1 MRNSLPLLFARRLA
15 AVGFMA
21 TLSGCASWNVG
32 KLVLPESPGAPDL
45 RPIRQER
52 AKQAVSRFDMERDRA
67 QYEAAATAWRQGDFT
82 GCRESLEKVL
92 LRTPGHRDSL
102 LLSAELELE
111 QDHPSEAVE
120 FLRQGVSHHPQDAEV
135 AYKLGMALEADHQSS
150 EALHFFQ
157 LATQLA
163 PEETRYA
170 QAFELVQ
177 SQLQQ
182 TDATA
187 MVSDASAKAE
197 PPTVPV
203 VLQEAGAPA
212 TATAAALQEPEVPS
226 AETITE
232 ITEISSVPRPT
243 SPAFERLLASRETTD
258 VRSFQRALAQFL
270 AKEPKHIEA
279 NILQAEIDLE
289 NARDAEARER
299 MERMV
304 IRNPHNPQVRRA
316 CGLVYQALGAEDRAA
331 ACFARA
337 EELERGLPEGSTPV
351 IAAAYE
357 ADAAEVAV
365 AAPEPPSATVEISP
379 PEVAAEVPPV
389 ANVPLTAAQRMER
402 GLALLQLAQADDA
415 RKEIFAAIEAEPK
428 NQKFYTDA
436 ALKAVQT
443 EQLELAREIAL
454 AGTAQFPQSAGLH
467 RLHGTAALRL
477 QRYAEAEAALQQ
489 SLSLDNSQALT
500 YFLLGS
506 ALDRSGKT
514 DSAQWYLRQAAR
526 LDGRYAVRR

>member
-1 MRNSLPLLFARRLA
+1 MKNSLPLTFARRLA
-15 AVGFMA
+15 AAGLIA
-21 TLSGCASWNVG
+21 TLSGCASWDVG

-52 AKQAVSRFDMERDRA
+52 AKQAVSRFDIERDRA

-82 GCRESLEKVL
+82 GCRESLEKVM

-120 FLRQGVSHHPQDAEV
+120 FLRQAVAHHPQDAEV
-135 AYKLGMALEADHQSS
+135 AYKLGMALEADHQPS

-163 PEETRYA
+163 PEETRYS
-170 QAFELVQ
+170 QAFELAQ
-177 SQLQQ
+177 TQIQQ

-187 MVSDASAKAE
+187 VVSDAPTVAA

-203 VLQEAGAPA
+203 VLQESVAPA
-212 TATAAALQEPEVPS
+212 SKTVSTSQAPEVLP
-226 AETITE
+226 AETLAETAPLAP
-232 ITEISSVPRPT
+232 VARPT
-243 SPAFERLLASRETTD
+243 NPAFERLLASRETTD
-258 VRSFQRALAQFL
+258 ARTFQRALAQFL
-270 AKEPKHIEA
+270 AKEPKHVEA

-304 IRNPHNPQVRRA
+304 IRNPHDAQVRRA
-316 CGLVYQALGAEDRAA
+316 CGLVYQALGAEDRAQ

-337 EELERGLPEGSTPV
+337 EELERGLPEGSQPV
-351 IAAAYE
+351 VAAAYE
-357 ADAAEVAV
+357 ADAGEVAV
-365 AAPEPPSATVEISP
+365 AAPEPPAATVEIPPQSVAVEAADV
-379 PEVAAEVPPV
+379 PEVPM
-389 ANVPLTAAQRMER
+389 TSAQRMER
-402 GLALLQLAQADDA
+402 GLALLQLAQPDEA
-415 RKEIFAAIEAEPK
+415 RREIFAAIEAEPK

-436 ALKAVQT
+436 ALKAVQS

-506 ALDRSGKT
+506 ALDRSGKSG
-514 DSAQWYLRQAAR
+514 SAQWYLRQAAR